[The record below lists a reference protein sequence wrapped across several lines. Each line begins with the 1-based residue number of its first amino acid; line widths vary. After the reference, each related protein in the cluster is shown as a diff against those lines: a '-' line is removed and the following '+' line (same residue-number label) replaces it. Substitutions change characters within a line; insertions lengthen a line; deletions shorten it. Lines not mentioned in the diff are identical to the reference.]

1 MTGIFLKS
9 STHHLVEGYR
19 IKPTELEDED
29 TGLEDVVVLEILVDV
44 ERPEI
49 EAEVSR
55 GRDDVDED
63 VVTRVVEV
71 PEQHWKTTGKKT

>member
-1 MTGIFLKS
+1 MSGENS
-9 STHHLVEGYR
+9 
-19 IKPTELEDED
+19 IKPTELEVED
-29 TGLEDVVVLEILVDV
+29 TGLGDVVVLEILVDV

-63 VVTRVVEV
+63 VVTLVIEV
-71 PEQHWKTTGKKT
+71 PEQDWKTTGKKT